1 MKKILIGITSVVF
14 VSLFAFAPRANA
26 SQVNFD
32 LSANNLGVSGS
43 VGTVTVSDVAGG
55 VQVSIDMNAGF
66 SLKLNGGDIAFNL
79 SDGATPGM
87 ITFTS
92 IDFGTGAIA
101 SPTISTGG
109 VSSKNISMFGTFN
122 FDITNLKCAKAT
134 CGNGVVSTNDLV
146 FTIAGLS
153 TSDFGTGSD
162 FAVHFC
168 TNSGSSCGDPTG
180 FAEGTAMT
188 PTPEPASL
196 LLLGTGLLGL
206 GAAARRRFLA

>member
-1 MKKILIGITSVVF
+1 MI
-14 VSLFAFAPRANA
+14 
-26 SQVNFD
+26 
-32 LSANNLGVSGS
+32 
-43 VGTVTVSDVAGG
+43 TVSDVAGG

-79 SDGATPGM
+79 SDGATPGA

-92 IDFGTGAIA
+92 IDFGTGAIS
-101 SPTISTGG
+101 SPSISDGG

-122 FDITNLKCAKAT
+122 FDITDLKCAKAT

-153 TSDFGTGSD
+153 TGDFGTGSD
-162 FAVHFC
+162 FVVHFC

-180 FAEGTAMT
+180 FGDGTPSST
-188 PTPEPASL
+188 TPEPASL

-206 GAAARRRFLA
+206 GAVARRRFVA